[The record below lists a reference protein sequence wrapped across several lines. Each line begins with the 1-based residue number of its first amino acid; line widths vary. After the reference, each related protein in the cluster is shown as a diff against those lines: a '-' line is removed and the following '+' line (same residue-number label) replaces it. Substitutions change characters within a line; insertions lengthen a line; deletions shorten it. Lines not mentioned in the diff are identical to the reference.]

1 MKDDAQKR
9 ETKASRAHRTW
20 GGRFQSAPDAPTRA
34 INESLSIDKRLWRED
49 LQGSIAYARE
59 LARCKVLSFEQAE
72 KIEKGLEQIG
82 TEIEDG
88 VFPFDE
94 ALEDIHMNI
103 EARLCA
109 LIGEDGER
117 LHTGRSRNDQVAT
130 DLRLWQQ
137 SAIDTLA
144 DDIAA
149 LQAALL
155 EQAEKTIDWIM
166 PGFTHLQSAQP
177 ITFAHHCLAYHAMLA
192 RDRARLADARART
205 TESPLGAGALA
216 GSALPIDRH
225 RLARELGLGQ
235 AMENSLD
242 AVSARDF
249 VLEFLADAAILATH
263 LSRLAE
269 DIVLWSST
277 PFAFVRLSDK
287 TSTGSSLMPQKQ
299 NPDGAEL
306 ARAKAARL
314 CGNLVTLLG
323 VVKALPLAYA
333 KDLQEDKAALFDSFD
348 QARLALHAL
357 SATVAGLSPDRARMQ
372 ELAAAGFPEATDLA
386 DWLVFDHNLPFR
398 SAHAV
403 AGEIVRKAES
413 CGCKTLREMPLFEA
427 QKIFPPLSQGVLD
440 NLTVENSL
448 HRRNAFGASAP
459 ERVREQV
466 ARLKKKTH
474 HRKDKV

>member
-1 MKDDAQKR
+1 MPTHQV
-9 ETKASRAHRTW
+9 W
-20 GGRFQSAPDAPTRA
+20 GGRFHDAPDASTRA
-34 INESLSIDKRLWRED
+34 INESLSIDKRMWRED

-59 LARCKVLSFEQAE
+59 LALAKVLSESQARNIEQ
-72 KIEKGLEQIG
+72 GLLQIA
-82 TEIEDG
+82 TEIEEG
-88 VFPFDE
+88 SFPFDP

-130 DLRLWQQ
+130 DLRLWQRR
-137 SAIDTLA
+137 AVETL
-144 DDIAA
+144 DGDIAS
-149 LQAALL
+149 LQQALL
-155 EQAEKTIDWIM
+155 EQANKTTDWIM

-192 RDRARLADARART
+192 RDRARLSDARERS

-225 RLARELGLGQ
+225 RLAQALGLRR

-249 VLEFLADAAILATH
+249 VLELLAAKAIMAVH

-269 DIVLWSST
+269 DIILWAST
-277 PFAFVRLSDK
+277 PFAFVRLSDT

-314 CGNLVTLLG
+314 CGNLTTLLG

-348 QARLALHAL
+348 QVRLALHAL
-357 SATVAGLSPDRARMQ
+357 TATVAGLKPDRARMY
-372 ELAAAGFPEATDLA
+372 EVAAQGFPEATDLA
-386 DWLVFDHNLPFR
+386 DWLVFEHNLPFR
-398 SAHAV
+398 SAHAL
-403 AGEIVRKAES
+403 AGEIVRNAEA
-413 CGCKTLREMPLFEA
+413 CGCTTLREMPLAEA
-427 QKIFPPLSQGVLD
+427 QKVFPALTQKLLET
-440 NLTVENSL
+440 LTVENAL

-459 ERVREQV
+459 ARVREQV
-466 ARLKKKTH
+466 ARLKNNAKSAKASVA
-474 HRKDKV
+474 KP

>member
-1 MKDDAQKR
+1 MRK
-9 ETKASRAHRTW
+9 TKASQAHRIW
-20 GGRFQSAPDAPTRA
+20 GGRFEHAPDAPTRA

-49 LQGSIAYARE
+49 LQGSLAYARE
-59 LARCKVLSFEQAE
+59 LAHSKVLSEGQARN
-72 KIEKGLEQIG
+72 IEKGLNQIG
-82 TEIEDG
+82 EEIEDG
-88 VFPFDE
+88 VFPFDA

-117 LHTGRSRNDQVAT
+117 LHIGRSRNDQVAT

-137 SAIDTLA
+137 SAADTL
-144 DDIAA
+144 DKDIAA
-149 LQAALL
+149 LQQALVA
-155 EQAEKTIDWIM
+155 QADKTIDWIM

-192 RDRARLADARART
+192 RDRARLSDARVRSA
-205 TESPLGAGALA
+205 ESPLGAGALA

-225 RLARELGLGQ
+225 RLARSLGLRH

-249 VLEFLADAAILATH
+249 VLEFLAATAILATH

-269 DIVLWSST
+269 DIVLWAST
-277 PFAFVRLSDK
+277 PFAFVRLSFD

-357 SATVAGLSPDRARMQ
+357 AATVAGLQPDRDRMH
-372 ELAAAGFPEATDLA
+372 EVAAQGFPEATDLA
-386 DWLVFDHNLPFR
+386 DRLVFEHGMPFR

-413 CGCKTLREMPLFEA
+413 CGCTTLREIPLEEA
-427 QKIFPPLSQGVLD
+427 QKIFPPLSQKLLD
-440 NLTVENSL
+440 SLTLEHAL

-466 ARLKKKTH
+466 ARLKKNALPSKE
-474 HRKDKV
+474 

>member
-1 MKDDAQKR
+1 MRKTQESRKK
-9 ETKASRAHRTW
+9 TLPKALPSHKIW
-20 GGRFQSAPDAPTRA
+20 GGRFASAPDAPTRA
-34 INESLSIDKRLWRED
+34 INASLSIDKRMWRED
-49 LQGSIAYARE
+49 LRGSQAYAFE
-59 LARCKVLSFEQAE
+59 LKLSKVLSEQQAE
-72 KIEKGLEQIG
+72 NIERGLELIG
-82 TEIEDG
+82 TEMQDG
-88 VFPFDE
+88 TFPFDE

-117 LHTGRSRNDQVAT
+117 LHIGRSRNDQVAT

-137 SAIDTLA
+137 GATDTL
-144 DDIAA
+144 DEDIAS

-155 EQAEKTIDWIM
+155 QQAEKTIDWVM

-177 ITFAHHCLAYHAMLA
+177 VTFAHHCLAYHAMLA
-192 RDRARLADARART
+192 RDRARLNDARARNDL
-205 TESPLGAGALA
+205 SPLGAGALA

-225 RLARELGLGQ
+225 RLARALGFSH

-249 VLEFLADAAILATH
+249 VLEFLAATAILATH

-269 DIVLWSST
+269 DIVLWAST

-348 QARLALHAL
+348 QARLALQAL
-357 SATVAGLSPDRARMQ
+357 AATVAHLSPDRARMH
-372 ELAAAGFPEATDLA
+372 EVAAAGFPEATDLA
-386 DWLVFDHNLPFR
+386 DWLVFEHDMPFR

-403 AGEIVRKAES
+403 AGEIVRTAEAG
-413 CGCKTLREMPLFEA
+413 GCKTLREMPIAEA
-427 QKIFPPLSQGVLD
+427 QKIFPAISQKLLD
-440 NLTVENSL
+440 SLTVENAL
-448 HRRNAFGASAP
+448 RRRNAFGASAP

-466 ARLKKKTH
+466 ARLKKNAAP
-474 HRKDKV
+474 